1 MHMGYIFGICGVV
14 GIGSVVI
21 LLAYSFYNKRYDLD
35 NMSNAKEDRLYG
47 NVDLDY
53 YDDDER
59 VEMFEDI
66 VDLAKQ
72 AEDEEFERTVDEINK
87 FVARRSEEGNN
98 ASMIG
103 GMSPEQMMNAA
114 EQPVEQPQVQEVYQ
128 EQPVL
133 QQAPVMQPVIQKSVN
148 SDEVEEL

>member
-1 MHMGYIFGICGVV
+1 MGYIFGICGVV

-98 ASMIG
+98 VSMMG
-103 GMSPEQMMNAA
+103 GMSPEQMIGVQ
-114 EQPVEQPQVQEVYQ
+114 EQPQQTQVQEVPS
-128 EQPVL
+128 EQPVI
-133 QQAPVMQPVIQKSVN
+133 QQEPVMQPVIQKSVN